1 MDYNYLTQLNQ
12 PDIKKRLQALE
23 EIAKLYS
30 QGEISREN
38 SGSVNNHIHTTY
50 SFSPYSP
57 SAAVYMAWKNGLLTA
72 GIMDHDSI
80 AGAHEFIKAGK
91 ILGLATTVGLE
102 CRVSMKNTRLEGRR
116 INNPDQLSVAY
127 VALHGVSHK
136 YIDYLNQYFEPFREK
151 RNVRNRE
158 MCHRINSIIENIGI
172 KLDFDDDVLPITN
185 YSCGGGVTERHILF
199 ALAKKFSEKYA
210 KRAELCEVLI
220 KQLNMQ
226 LTDDTC
232 SKLISSP
239 NEYYLYDLLGV
250 LKSNMVEQ
258 FYIPADEEC
267 PHVTDFIELSKKVG
281 AISAYAYLGDVEN
294 SVTGDKKAQRFEDS
308 YIDLLFEELRSLGF
322 DAVTYMP
329 TRNTEKQ
336 LSLVMDY
343 CNKYGFFQISG
354 EDINSPRQQFI
365 CEALENPAYRHLY
378 DSTYALIG
386 HELSV
391 SECLSKGMFSE
402 KTLEQMPNL
411 SDRAAFFAKA
421 GKKLVKGMA

>member
-1 MDYNYLTQLNQ
+1 MGYDYLTQLNQ
-12 PDIKKRLQALE
+12 PDIKKRLNVLE
-23 EIAKLYS
+23 EIATLYS
-30 QGEISREN
+30 KGEISRKN

-57 SAAVYMAWKNGLLTA
+57 SAAVYMAWKNGLSTA

-102 CRVSMKNTRLEGRR
+102 CRVSMKNTRLDGRR

-136 YIDYLNQYFEPFREK
+136 YIDHLNQFFAPYREK

-158 MCHRINSIIENIGI
+158 MCCRINKIVKSAGI
-172 KLDFDDDVLPITN
+172 KLDFDNDVLPISN
-185 YSCGGGVTERHILF
+185 YNCGGSVTERHILF
-199 ALAKKFSEKYA
+199 ALAKKLGDKYA
-210 KRAELCEVLI
+210 ERAELCEVLK
-220 KQLNMQ
+220 KQLNMP
-226 LTDDTC
+226 LTDNLR

-239 NEYYLYDLLGV
+239 DEYYLYDVLGV

-267 PHVTDFIELSKKVG
+267 PHVSDFIELSKNVG
-281 AISAYAYLGDVEN
+281 AISAYAYLGDVGN
-294 SVTGDKKAQRFEDS
+294 SVTGDKKAQQFEDS
-308 YIDLLFEELRSLGF
+308 YIDLLFEELRTLGF

-336 LSLVMDY
+336 LLLVMDY

-386 HELSV
+386 HEISV

-402 KTLEQMPNL
+402 DTIEQMPNL
-411 SDRAAFFAKA
+411 SDRVGVFANI
-421 GKKLVKGMA
+421 GKRLVKSSV